1 MILANQNASRS
12 WVPALGAGLLYLAFG
27 VPAVAQTTQST
38 LAAKP
43 VGLHSGPWIGV
54 VLPLESVAVAP
65 RVRGVLERVEVR
77 AGDPVEKGALLATI
91 EDHET
96 RQQLRIAVAELSAA
110 GAELEHEQVQVRRE
124 LSRFERRSTTAE
136 LWSEEELASSEVD
149 LKAAE
154 AQARAAEAEVERAR
168 ATVDQLERR
177 LEALEVRAPFAG
189 RVSIR
194 HLDPGAAVDPATAI
208 IRLVSGSAR
217 LVRFAVPPDEIY
229 RPVRGTVVAVFDA
242 DPGDGPALGMA
253 RVHHVA
259 PEIDLAS
266 QRIFV
271 EAILEE
277 PTLLREP
284 RGGLGVE
291 VRPAEANPSET
302 TR

>member
-1 MILANQNASRS
+1 MILDNPTASRPLHS
-12 WVPALGAGLLYLAFG
+12 ALGAGLLAFALCAS
-27 VPAVAQTTQST
+27 AVAQSSPST
-38 LAAKP
+38 LTTTP
-43 VGLHSGPWIGV
+43 VGPSPEPWIGV

-65 RVRGVLERVEVR
+65 RVRGVLESVEVR

-96 RQQLRIAVAELSAA
+96 RQQLRIAVAELTAA
-110 GAELEHEQVQVRRE
+110 EAELEHERVQARRE
-124 LSRFERRSTTAE
+124 DSRFERRSTTAE

-149 LKAAE
+149 LKAAQ

-208 IRLVSGSAR
+208 VRLVSGSAR
-217 LVRFAVPPDEIY
+217 LVRFAVPPDEIE
-229 RPVRGTVVAVFDA
+229 RPVHGTMVAVFDA
-242 DPGDGPALGMA
+242 DSGNGPALGLA

-277 PTLLREP
+277 PTLVREP

-291 VRPAEANPSET
+291 VRPTQAHPPET
-302 TR
+302 SR